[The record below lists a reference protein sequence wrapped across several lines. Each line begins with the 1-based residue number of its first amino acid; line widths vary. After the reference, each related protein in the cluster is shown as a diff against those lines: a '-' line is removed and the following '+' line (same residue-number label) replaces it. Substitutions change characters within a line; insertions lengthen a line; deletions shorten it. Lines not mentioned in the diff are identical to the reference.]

1 MNTTATA
8 AGQHVASVQVRP
20 LSPGMEIRAVGASHY
35 LLLPGPDLINS
46 HLRKGVPWEPTTQV
60 VAQFMLLGITEP
72 VVVDVG
78 ANLGAFAVPMGL
90 WLKPRQGRLIAFEP
104 QRMVYYQLCANLF
117 INGLPHCV
125 AHPLAVGACG
135 GEVDVPQ
142 LDLDTDR
149 NLGALSLDPSIRA
162 MQAVASHQNRA
173 TERMAMVSLDGM
185 DLPPAHLLKIDVE
198 GLELEV
204 LTGATAWLERSGWP
218 PILFEVW
225 GDYMPAYA
233 PKRQQIMD
241 CLLGLG
247 YEVFML
253 GELGVAQH
261 RDNLRFRLALEANNR
276 IQFTPLMGQKP

>member
-20 LSPGMEIRAVGASHY
+20 VSPGIEIRAVGASHY

-46 HLRKGVPWEPTTQV
+46 HLRKGAPWEPTTQV
-60 VAQFMLLGITEP
+60 VAQLMLLGITEP

-90 WLKPRQGRLIAFEP
+90 WIKPRQGRLIAFEP

-125 AHPLAVGACG
+125 AHPLAVGACAG
-135 GEVDVPQ
+135 GVDVPQ

-149 NLGALSLDPSIRA
+149 NLGALSLDPAIRA

-185 DLPPAHLLKIDVE
+185 DLPLAHLLKIDVE

-225 GDYMPAYA
+225 GDYMPGYA
-233 PKRQQIMD
+233 AKRQQLMD
-241 CLLGLG
+241 CLQRLG

-276 IQFTPLMGQKP
+276 LQFTPLKGQKP